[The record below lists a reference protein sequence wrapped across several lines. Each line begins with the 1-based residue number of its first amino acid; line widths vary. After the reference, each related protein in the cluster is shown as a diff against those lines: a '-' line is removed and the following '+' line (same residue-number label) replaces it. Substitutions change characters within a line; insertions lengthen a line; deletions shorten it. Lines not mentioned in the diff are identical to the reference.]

1 MIHTFK
7 SCGVQATVDSRDG
20 TVRILDSLTYSMIP
34 LLPPMEEMTKEL
46 PMGIRYALAKYDSQD
61 LRRAYGELYEL
72 YTAEKAEETTDSI
85 GSYVI
90 ISEIDEDT
98 MAKIPAGSRVVSYV
112 TCVEC
117 ADWLKKT
124 YPALNFEFAA
134 DEDVSRQLENAVTV
148 FSFENTQ
155 ELIDKVVGLF
165 KNGVKKIAGY
175 PKNGMAD
182 TEACESYEKL
192 CRELVRMKKKG
203 ESGVFVPFAFEESP
217 GRLVVVDGKTI
228 APYDGGTFSSVYM
241 KNGRMP
247 LNAAFL
253 KSNALIDTCAECAV
267 VLTAR

>member
-7 SCGVQATVDSRDG
+7 SCGVQAAVDSRDG

-34 LLPPMEEMTKEL
+34 LLPPVEEMTKEL

-72 YTAEKAEETTDSI
+72 YTSEKAEDTTDSI

-90 ISEIDEDT
+90 LSEIDEDT
-98 MAKIPAGSRVVSYV
+98 IAKIPEGSRVFSYV
-112 TCVEC
+112 TCTEC

-124 YPALNFEFAA
+124 YPSLKFEFAA
-134 DEDVSRQLENAVTV
+134 EEGISGQLENATTV
-148 FSFENTQ
+148 FTFGNTQ

-165 KNGVKKIAGY
+165 KNDVKKVAGY
-175 PKNGMAD
+175 PVNGMAE
-182 TEACESYEKL
+182 TEACEAYDKL

-203 ESGVFVPFAFEESP
+203 EDGVFVPFMFEKSS
-217 GRLVVVDGKTI
+217 GRLAGVDGKTI

-253 KSNALIDTCAECAV
+253 KNNVLLDKCAECAII
-267 VLTAR
+267 LTAR